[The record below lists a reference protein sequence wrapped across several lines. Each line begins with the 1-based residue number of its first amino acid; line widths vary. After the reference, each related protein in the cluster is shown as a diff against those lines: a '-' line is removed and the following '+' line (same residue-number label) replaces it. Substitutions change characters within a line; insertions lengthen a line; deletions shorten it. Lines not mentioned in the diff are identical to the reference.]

1 MSGKST
7 CNWCSSTLMD
17 PKNNTIHVIYFVLLS
32 SNSKKAVE
40 YKATKKQ
47 TQARSLQ
54 SWQKRFILVQ
64 ITFNW
69 SYSIGVIHGT
79 VIVHSDCYSLCAT
92 GLHVRSL
99 AVMFINDLPSHVNTQ
114 VDIFADDTT
123 LLAPSDFAHVE
134 DLVNTLSW
142 EVLNV
147 DELATINKLPL
158 NCSKTLFSLHT

>member
-7 CNWCSSTLMD
+7 CNWCSSMLMD

-32 SNSKKAVE
+32 SNPKKAVE
-40 YKATKKQ
+40 YEATKKQ

-54 SWQKRFILVQ
+54 SWSHLTDCTQLVLFMGQ
-64 ITFNW
+64 
-69 SYSIGVIHGT
+69 SLSIRT
-79 VIVHSDCYSLCAT
+79 VTAYVLQGSML
-92 GLHVRSL
+92 GPLL
-99 AVMFINDLPSHVNTQ
+99 FVMFTNDLPSHVNTQ

-123 LLAPSDFAHVE
+123 LLAPSDFPDVE

-158 NCSKTLFSLHT
+158 NCSKTLFRF